1 MFEVIGMI
9 SLFSFILLVLT
20 FQYSLLFSGVVR
32 KDLDIFGRFI
42 AWIPFLPFIIMF
54 IILMWYF
61 SSLFFKKIFNFKQ

>member
-32 KDLDIFGRFI
+32 KDLDFFGRLI
-42 AWIPFLPFIIMF
+42 AWIPFLPFIIMI